1 MKVIITTAIILT
13 FAVISCKKEASANT
27 SNDLD
32 SVTAHDNN
40 NLPTNNSSAMPTDSL
55 NTASQNASTQNAQS
69 QDASTTGSSQK
80 KQQDSVG
87 TGKR

>member
-1 MKVIITTAIILT
+1 MKLIITTAIVLIFT
-13 FAVISCKKEASANT
+13 VISCKKEASANT

-32 SVTAHDNN
+32 SVAAHDNN
-40 NLPTNNSSAMPTDSL
+40 SLPTNNSSAIPTDSL

-80 KQQDSVG
+80 NQQDSAG
-87 TGKR
+87 TGRN